1 MKSNKLQVCK
11 ILKHF
16 APNLVDGLSEEDILK
31 ICGILDSNSFRIDKH
46 GSRGKIIPPFR
57 KIKVQKFSS
66 INSPLKLIQICFHR
80 LFDFLFANVLGAQ
93 NNKRTRKNG
102 LRN

>member
-1 MKSNKLQVCK
+1 MNFKKNIEHHLEERIDCPIMKSNKLQVCK

-46 GSRGKIIPPFR
+46 GSRGKIIFPPWNQTS
-57 KIKVQKFSS
+57 KIQ
-66 INSPLKLIQICFHR
+66 FH
-80 LFDFLFANVLGAQ
+80 
-93 NNKRTRKNG
+93 
-102 LRN
+102 